1 MPRGLDKTVEGVK
14 LGQGSQPV
22 TVGVS
27 GGKVGFY
34 GTAPVVKPTIDTS
47 GDAASDIASIVA
59 ALVALGL
66 ADEDTGA

>member
-1 MPRGLDKTVEGVK
+1 MPRGIDKTVEGVK

-27 GGKVGFY
+27 GGKIGFF
-34 GTAPVVKPTIDTS
+34 GTAPVEKPTIDTS
-47 GDAASDIASIVA
+47 GDTASDVASIVS

-66 ADEDTGA
+66 ATES

>member
-1 MPRGLDKTVEGVK
+1 MPRGIDKTVEGLK

-27 GGKVGFY
+27 GGKLGFF
-34 GTAPVVKPTIDTS
+34 GTAPVVKPTVDTS
-47 GDAASDIASIVA
+47 GDTASDVASVIA

-66 ADEDTGA
+66 VTEA

>member
-14 LGQGSQPV
+14 VGQGSQPV

-27 GGKVGFY
+27 GGKVGFF

-47 GDAASDIASIVA
+47 GDSAADIASIVE